1 MRTPGSNGPDFL
13 PALIERSML
22 SLRSMVGLLDAEHAA
37 LRRGDAIAVKHLSEE
52 KSAGLLSLSALL
64 AQLRLQPWPAHLPA
78 NDLLAL
84 LERCQEQNRTNGLL
98 MNLPATPA
106 WASPTTATAARAQP
120 CCAPKAGRW
129 QAPDPYAR
137 VKPGR
142 RLTNPGFHP
151 GYASLKRA
159 APTSILRIILNY

>member
-1 MRTPGSNGPDFL
+1 MRTPGGNGPDFL

-22 SLRSMVGLLDAEHAA
+22 SLRGMVGLLDTEHEA

-84 LERCQEQNRTNGLL
+84 LERCQEQNRANGLL
-98 MNLPATPA
+98 MNLQ
-106 WASPTTATAARAQP
+106 AARKQ
-120 CCAPKAGRW
+120 AG
-129 QAPDPYAR
+129 
-137 VKPGR
+137 
-142 RLTNPGFHP
+142 H
-151 GYASLKRA
+151 ASLGLANDGYGRQGATLLRA
-159 APTSILRIILNY
+159 ESRTLANA